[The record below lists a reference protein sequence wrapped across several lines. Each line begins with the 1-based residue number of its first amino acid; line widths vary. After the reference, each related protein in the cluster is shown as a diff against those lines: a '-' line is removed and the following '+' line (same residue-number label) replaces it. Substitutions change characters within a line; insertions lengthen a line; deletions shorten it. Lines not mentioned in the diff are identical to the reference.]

1 MFEHATGYAL
11 FRVKE
16 FEEIASFLP
25 TVEKSAQDLVK
36 FKGIVQLVAFSPFK
50 SAVAALEN
58 INSVSEGVI
67 HKDLADF
74 LEANLPKP
82 KKRKSFILGVSE
94 KNLGAVIA
102 ESYGV
107 TCQSSGIVPEV
118 IRGIRLHAS
127 NLVEGLSKQGVD
139 AAELSLGRSYSRAK
153 VKFNVN
159 RVDNM
164 IIQSIA
170 LIDQLDKDINTFSM
184 RLREWYSYHFP
195 ELIKLV
201 NDNYLYAKLVRVIGN
216 RKDKLEDETL
226 IDDLEAIVEDESIAQ
241 AIVNAMKSSMGM
253 EISDIDF
260 TNIHVF
266 AVKVISLSEYRAR
279 LLQYLQSKMHSVAP
293 NLSTLIGEIVSKSL
307 LSSDLNSF

>member
-1 MFEHATGYAL
+1 M
-11 FRVKE
+11 
-16 FEEIASFLP
+16 ISFC
-25 TVEKSAQDLVK
+25 
-36 FKGIVQLVAFSPFK
+36 PFK
-50 SAVAALEN
+50 SAIAALEN
-58 INSVSEGVI
+58 INSISEGVV
-67 HKDLADF
+67 HQDLNDF

-82 KKRKSFILGVSE
+82 KKRPTFALGVAD
-94 KNLGAVIA
+94 KNVGSVIA
-102 ESYGV
+102 DTFGIS
-107 TCQSSGIVPEV
+107 CQSSGIVPEV
-118 IRGIRLHAS
+118 IRGIRMHAS
-127 NLVEGLSKQGVD
+127 NLVEGLTRQGVD

-170 LIDQLDKDINTFSM
+170 LIDQLDKDINTFAM

-201 NDNYLYAKLVRVIGN
+201 NDNYLYAKLVKVIGN
-216 RKDKLEDETL
+216 RKDKLDDETL
-226 IDDLEAIVEDESIAQ
+226 IDDLEAVVQDDATAQ

-266 AVKVISLSEYRAR
+266 AVKVISLSEYRTR
-279 LLQYLQSKMHSVAP
+279 LLEYLQSKMHSVAP
-293 NLSTLIGEIVSKSL
+293 NLSTLIGEIVSIL
-307 LSSDLNSF
+307 FYIL

>member
-1 MFEHATGYAL
+1 M
-11 FRVKE
+11 KE
-16 FEEIASFLP
+16 FEEVASFLP
-25 TVEKSAQDLVK
+25 TVEKSIQDLVK
-36 FKGIVQLVAFSPFK
+36 FKGIVQLISFCPFK
-50 SAVAALEN
+50 SAIAALEN
-58 INSVSEGVI
+58 INSVSEGVV
-67 HKDLADF
+67 HQDLNDF

-82 KKRKSFILGVSE
+82 KKRSSFALGVAD
-94 KNLGAVIA
+94 KNAGSVIA
-102 ESYGV
+102 DTFGIS
-107 TCQSSGIVPEV
+107 CQSSGIVPEV
-118 IRGIRLHAS
+118 IRGIRMHAS
-127 NLVEGLSKQGVD
+127 NLIDGLTKQGVD

-170 LIDQLDKDINTFSM
+170 LIDQLDKDINTFAM

-201 NDNYLYAKLVRVIGN
+201 NDNYLYAKLVKVIGN
-216 RKDKLEDETL
+216 RKDKLDDETL
-226 IDDLEAIVEDESIAQ
+226 IDDLEAVVQDDATAQ

-266 AVKVISLSEYRAR
+266 AVKVISLSEYRTR
-279 LLQYLQSKMHSVAP
+279 LLEYLQSKMHSVAP
-293 NLSTLIGEIVSKSL
+293 NLSTLIGEIVSIL
-307 LSSDLNSF
+307 FYIL